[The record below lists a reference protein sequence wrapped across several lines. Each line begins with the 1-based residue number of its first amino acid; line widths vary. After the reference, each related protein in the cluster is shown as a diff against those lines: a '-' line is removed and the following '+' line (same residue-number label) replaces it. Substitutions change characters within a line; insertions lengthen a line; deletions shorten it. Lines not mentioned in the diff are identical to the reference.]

1 MNVLIKFEEEKFNL
15 IFKKKVLNSIRFQI
29 EYYGFKPETESILIF
44 KAQKKN
50 IAITE
55 VIKYLESNN
64 FLIELCSE
72 SKKILKIISNNN
84 KDFTKKIHELTT
96 IKDNLDSNEYINF
109 YKNINFL
116 KRELKDHQKK
126 SFFHLCKAKCAANFS
141 VPGSGKTAV
150 VLAFYEKLKLENKVD
165 ALFVIGPRNC
175 YHSWNTEFNLT
186 LNRNPKLKILDET
199 KQQRKKIYE
208 THLTSELY
216 ACHFATLT
224 NDIEHLQKFL
234 FNKNFL
240 IVIDEAHN
248 IKKIGGKWS
257 NAILRLANL
266 SKHKVILTGTPM
278 PQDFKDFYN
287 YLDFLYEKNEIIS
300 SYEKAQIEVFMENK
314 KFEEATTLINNKIY
328 PFFSRVTKK
337 QLNLSKPNFLK
348 PYYIK
353 MNPIEDKIHQAI
365 ITKIKFFS
373 KKDYLK
379 KKNQDLIRN
388 IQKARMIRLRQT
400 CSYVR
405 NLITA
410 IPADI
415 KQGDENLIA
424 DEDLQSLISTY
435 DLKEKPAKILKLK
448 SIVTNLIKNNKKVII
463 WSTFLK
469 TIELIKNE
477 LEGENINIK
486 EITGKTKLDDREKIK
501 DEFNDSSSK
510 LEVIIA
516 NPQACS
522 ESISLHKSCQ
532 NAIYYDLNYNTA
544 EFLQSLDRIHRVGG
558 SEENPVYYHFLQYE
572 NSIDLKVYRRV
583 FEKANRQMQV
593 IESNNLTFSHYED
606 ENWEELYS
614 SLSL

>member
-1 MNVLIKFEEEKFNL
+1 MDVSIKFEKEKFNL
-15 IFKKKVLNSIRFQI
+15 IFKKKLSNSIRFQI
-29 EYYGFKPETESILIF
+29 EYYGFKSETESPF
-44 KAQKKN
+44 VFRAQKKSIV
-50 IAITE
+50 IAE
-55 VIKYLESNN
+55 LIKYLESNN
-64 FLIELCSE
+64 FIVDLCHE
-72 SKKILKIISNNN
+72 SKKILKIITTNN
-84 KDFTKKIHELTT
+84 KDFTNKINELKL

-109 YKNINFL
+109 FKNINYL

-186 LNRNPKLKILDET
+186 LNRNPKLKILDESQ
-199 KQQRKKIYE
+199 QQRKKIYE

-234 FNKNFL
+234 LNKNFL

-257 NAILRLANL
+257 NAILKLGNL
-266 SKHKVILTGTPM
+266 SEYKVILTGTPM

-314 KFEEATTLINNKIY
+314 KFDEATVLINSKIY

-365 ITKIKFFS
+365 ITKIRFFS

-379 KKNQDLIRN
+379 KKNLNLIRS

-410 IPADI
+410 IPEDI
-415 KQGDENLIA
+415 KQGDENLLEG
-424 DEDLQSLISTY
+424 EDLQSLISTY
-435 DLKEKPAKILKLK
+435 DLKEKPAKLLKLK
-448 SIVTNLIKNNKKVII
+448 SIVINLIKNNKKVII

-469 TIELIKNE
+469 TIELIKKE
-477 LEGENINIK
+477 LEGEKINIK
-486 EITGKTKLDDREKIK
+486 EITGKTKLEDREKIK
-501 DEFNDSSSK
+501 DEFNDNSSK

-558 SEENPVYYHFLQYE
+558 SEDNPVYYHFLQYE
-572 NSIDLKVYRRV
+572 NSIDIKVHKRV
-583 FEKANRQMQV
+583 FEKADRQMQV
-593 IESNNLTFSHYED
+593 IESENLTFSHSDD
-606 ENWEELYS
+606 ENWGDLYE
-614 SLSL
+614 SLDI

>member
-1 MNVLIKFEEEKFNL
+1 
-15 IFKKKVLNSIRFQI
+15 
-29 EYYGFKPETESILIF
+29 
-44 KAQKKN
+44 
-50 IAITE
+50 
-55 VIKYLESNN
+55 
-64 FLIELCSE
+64 
-72 SKKILKIISNNN
+72 
-84 KDFTKKIHELTT
+84 
-96 IKDNLDSNEYINF
+96 
-109 YKNINFL
+109 
-116 KRELKDHQKK
+116 
-126 SFFHLCKAKCAANFS
+126 
-141 VPGSGKTAV
+141 
-150 VLAFYEKLKLENKVD
+150 
-165 ALFVIGPRNC
+165 
-175 YHSWNTEFNLT
+175 
-186 LNRNPKLKILDET
+186 
-199 KQQRKKIYE
+199 
-208 THLTSELY
+208 
-216 ACHFATLT
+216 
-224 NDIEHLQKFL
+224 
-234 FNKNFL
+234 
-240 IVIDEAHN
+240 
-248 IKKIGGKWS
+248 
-257 NAILRLANL
+257 
-266 SKHKVILTGTPM
+266 
-278 PQDFKDFYN
+278 
-287 YLDFLYEKNEIIS
+287 
-300 SYEKAQIEVFMENK
+300 
-314 KFEEATTLINNKIY
+314 
-328 PFFSRVTKK
+328 
-337 QLNLSKPNFLK
+337 
-348 PYYIK
+348 
-353 MNPIEDKIHQAI
+353 
-365 ITKIKFFS
+365 
-373 KKDYLK
+373 
-379 KKNQDLIRN
+379 
-388 IQKARMIRLRQT
+388 MIRLRQT

-477 LEGENINIK
+477 LQGENINIK

-593 IESNNLTFSHYED
+593 IESNNLTFSHSED